1 MNTRDW
7 TKISVYCDLCM
18 GNLRRAASQ
27 LEDTVTKE
35 IEKLCDAEMK
45 RVQQ

>member
-1 MNTRDW
+1 
-7 TKISVYCDLCM
+7 M